1 MIYQSWY
8 RSDHLA
14 EVVFVSFLHSK
25 LIHYCYY
32 YYYYIIIIILGFSKY
47 IL

>member
-1 MIYQSWY
+1 MNMIYQSWY

-25 LIHYCYY
+25 VILYY
-32 YYYYIIIIILGFSKY
+32 YYYYIIIIIITFS
-47 IL
+47 

>member
-14 EVVFVSFLHSK
+14 EVVFVSFLRSK
-25 LIHYCYY
+25 VILLLLLLLLFIII
-32 YYYYIIIIILGFSKY
+32 IIIIILGFS
-47 IL
+47 